1 MIPFVHNAM
10 KRTLLL
16 LTALAFAAQAEVS
29 SVASDTWLQIGDK
42 VGRAGMAA
50 VLLEQ
55 QGGIIMTG
63 GANFPNAKPGAKTPA
78 ERGAKA
84 YYGDVAFLNL
94 GQGCTTPQAA
104 VVGNL
109 PAPIGYAAFT
119 AHGNSMVIAGG
130 CNDSGHVATVTCT
143 ELKGAEASTCMW
155 PELPITVAYPAFAVV
170 GSKLYVM
177 GGQEKADSVTTLSRC
192 FVLDMTAPNEGW
204 KEISRMPEARML
216 AAAGV
221 VDGKIYVM
229 GGCSLHPDAKGAAER
244 TYLHSVMCYDPAT
257 DAWSTVPAAMP
268 EPLVG
273 VANPLPSHEGKL
285 YVVAGDPGNFYRA
298 SLCGQAPA
306 DHPGQNYTVYSF
318 APAAGLWVKEG
329 KNATGVATCPA
340 VQWDDSIYIISGE
353 THPGIRTPLISN
365 IQIKK

>member
-1 MIPFVHNAM
+1 M
-10 KRTLLL
+10 KRTLVLL
-16 LTALAFAAQAEVS
+16 SALAFAAQAEIS

-84 YYGDVAFLNL
+84 YYGDVSFLNL
-94 GQGCTTPQAA
+94 GKGCTTPQAE
-104 VVGNL
+104 VIGKL
-109 PAPIGYAAFT
+109 PAPIGYAAF
-119 AHGNSMVIAGG
+119 AAYGNSMVVAGG
-130 CNDSGHVATVTCT
+130 CNDGGHVATVTCT
-143 ELKGAEASTCMW
+143 DWDGKEASTALW

-192 FVLDMTAPNEGW
+192 FVLDMAAPKKGW
-204 KEISRMPEARML
+204 TEISRMPEARML

-244 TYLHSVMCYDPAT
+244 TYLYSVMCYDPAT
-257 DAWSTVPAAMP
+257 DTWSTEGNPMP

-273 VANPLPSHEGKL
+273 VANPLPSQGGKL
-285 YVVAGDPGNFYRA
+285 YVVAGDPGNYYRA
-298 SLCGQAPA
+298 SLTGKAPA
-306 DHPGQNYTVYSF
+306 IHPGQNFTVYSY
-318 APAAGLWVKEG
+318 APAVTQWIKEG
-329 KNATGVATCPA
+329 VNATGVATCPA
-340 VQWDDSIYIISGE
+340 VQWGDSVYIISGE

-365 IQIKK
+365 INLSK

>member
-1 MIPFVHNAM
+1 M

-16 LTALAFAAQAEVS
+16 LSALSFAAQAEIES
-29 SVASDTWLQIGDK
+29 CSPWQIGDK

-55 QGGIIMTG
+55 PSGVLMTG

-84 YYGDVAFLNL
+84 YYGDVTFLSLAPNSPVSDPS
-94 GQGCTTPQAA
+94 QK
-104 VVGNL
+104 VVGQL
-109 PAPIGYAAFT
+109 PAPIGYAAFA
-119 AHGNSMVIAGG
+119 AHGNTMVIAGG
-130 CNDSGHVATVTCT
+130 CNDGGHVATVTASQLVDGRLET
-143 ELKGAEASTCMW
+143 ELW
-155 PELPITVAYPAFAVV
+155 PELPVTVAYPAFAVV

-192 FVLDMTAPNEGW
+192 FVLDMAAPKEGW
-204 KEISRMPEARML
+204 KELARMPEARML

-221 VDGKIYVM
+221 VNGRIYVM
-229 GGCSLHPDAKGAAER
+229 GGCSLHPDAKAAAER
-244 TYLHSVMCYDPAT
+244 TYLHSVMCYNPESDT
-257 DAWSTVPAAMP
+257 WSTIPAPMP

-273 VANPLPSHEGKL
+273 VANPLPSYNGKL
-285 YVVAGDPGNFYRA
+285 YVVAGDPGNYYRA

-306 DHPGQNYTVYSF
+306 DHPGQNFTVYSF
-318 APAAGLWVKEG
+318 APATMQWAKEG
-329 KNATGVATCPA
+329 GNATGVATCPA
-340 VQWDDSIYIISGE
+340 VQSGQLIYIISGE

-365 IQIKK
+365 INITE

>member
-1 MIPFVHNAM
+1 M
-10 KRTLLL
+10 KRSLFALL
-16 LTALAFAAQAEVS
+16 ALSLSVQAEVS
-29 SVASDTWLQIGDK
+29 SVASESGLQISDS

-63 GANFPNAKPGAKTPA
+63 GANFPNALPGAKTPA

-84 YYGDVAFLNL
+84 YYADVTFLNL
-94 GQGCTTPQAA
+94 SQGCTTPQAVA
-104 VVGNL
+104 VGQL

-119 AHGNSMVIAGG
+119 AYGNSMVIAGG
-130 CNDSGHVATVTCT
+130 CNDSGHVSTVTCT
-143 ELKGAEASTCMW
+143 ELRNGEAVTSMW
-155 PELPITVAYPAFAVV
+155 PELPITMAYPAFAVV

-192 FVLDMTAPNEGW
+192 FVLDMAAPGEGW

-221 VDGKIYVM
+221 VDGRIYVM
-229 GGCSLHPDAKGAAER
+229 GGCSLHPDANGAAER
-244 TYLHSVMCYDPAT
+244 TYLYSVMCYDPAT
-257 DAWSTVPAAMP
+257 DTWSTMPSPMP

-273 VANPLPSHEGKL
+273 AANPLPSYEGKL

-298 SLCGQAPA
+298 SLTGKAPA
-306 DHPGQNYTVYSF
+306 EHPGQNYTVYSF
-318 APAAGLWVKEG
+318 APAAARWTNEG
-329 KNATGVATCPA
+329 RNATGVATCPA
-340 VQWDDSIYIISGE
+340 VQWGDSIYIISGE

-365 IQIKK
+365 IILTK

>member
-1 MIPFVHNAM
+1 M
-10 KRTLLL
+10 KRTLFLL
-16 LTALAFAAQAEVS
+16 SALALAAQGEIES
-29 SVASDTWLQIGDK
+29 CSPWQIGDK

-55 QGGIIMTG
+55 QGGILMTG

-84 YYGDVAFLNL
+84 YYGDVAFLSL
-94 GQGCTTPQAA
+94 ASQQQTA
-104 VVGNL
+104 VGKL
-109 PAPIGYAAFT
+109 PAPIGYAAF
-119 AHGNSMVIAGG
+119 AAYGNTMVIAGG
-130 CNDSGHVATVTCT
+130 CNDGGHVATVT
-143 ELKGAEASTCMW
+143 ASESVDGQLETALW

-192 FVLDMTAPNEGW
+192 FVLDMAAPKEGW
-204 KEISRMPEARML
+204 KELSRMPEARML

-221 VDGKIYVM
+221 VDGRIYVM

-257 DAWSTVPAAMP
+257 DSWSTVQAPMP

-273 VANPLPSHEGKL
+273 VANPLPSHGSKL

-298 SLCGQAPA
+298 SLCGQAPVE
-306 DHPGQNYTVYSF
+306 HPGQNYTVYSF
-318 APAAGLWVKEG
+318 SPADMQWTKEG
-329 KNATGVATCPA
+329 NNSTGVATCPA
-340 VQWDDSIYIISGE
+340 VQSGEHVYIISGE
-353 THPGIRTPLISN
+353 THPGIRTPKISN
-365 IQIKK
+365 IHITK